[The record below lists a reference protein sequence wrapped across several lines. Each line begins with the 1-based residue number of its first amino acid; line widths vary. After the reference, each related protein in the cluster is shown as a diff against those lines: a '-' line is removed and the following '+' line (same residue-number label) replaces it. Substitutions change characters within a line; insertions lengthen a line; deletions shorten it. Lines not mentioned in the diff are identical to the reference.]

1 MIGCKLSKTGK
12 FKVGYGN
19 AEIRQPLLF
28 SMLNRQ
34 VVNKR
39 AATLL
44 LLNPPNFRPRGS
56 GEEARFYRK
65 VAPWYRMIFGKI

>member
-1 MIGCKLSKTGK
+1 MIGCKLSKTGQ

-39 AATLL
+39 ALPLL

-56 GEEARFYRK
+56 GEEARFCRK
-65 VAPWYRMIFGKI
+65 AVPWCRTIFGGF